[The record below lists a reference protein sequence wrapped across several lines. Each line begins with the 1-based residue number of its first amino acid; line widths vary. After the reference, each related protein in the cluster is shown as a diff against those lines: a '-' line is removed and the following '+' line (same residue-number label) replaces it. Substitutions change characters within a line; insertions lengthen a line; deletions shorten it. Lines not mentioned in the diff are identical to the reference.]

1 MLNLTTIPGGFIM
14 RDLEYITDGIFEIL
28 HETQAHISTNNG
40 TIFID
45 TTVTI
50 NNISYKTI
58 NELIIVL
65 LSK

>member
-1 MLNLTTIPGGFIM
+1 MH
-14 RDLEYITDGIFEIL
+14 DLEYITDGIFEIL

-45 TTVTI
+45 ITVTV

-58 NELIIVL
+58 NELIIIL

>member
-45 TTVTI
+45 ITVTI

>member
-14 RDLEYITDGIFEIL
+14 HDLEYITDGIFEII
-28 HETQAHISTNNG
+28 HETQAHISTSNG
-40 TIFID
+40 IIFID
-45 TTVTI
+45 TTITV

>member
-14 RDLEYITDGIFEIL
+14 HDLEYITDGIFEIL
-28 HETQAHISTNNG
+28 NETQAHISTNNG
-40 TIFID
+40 IIFID
-45 TTVTI
+45 TTITI

-65 LSK
+65 LSE

>member
-14 RDLEYITDGIFEIL
+14 HDFEYIIDSIFEIL
-28 HETQAHISTNNG
+28 NETEVHISTNNG
-40 TIFID
+40 IIFID
-45 TTVTI
+45 TTVTV

-65 LSK
+65 LSE

>member
-14 RDLEYITDGIFEIL
+14 HDFEYITDGIFEIL
-28 HETQAHISTNNG
+28 NETEAHISTSNG
-40 TIFID
+40 IIFID
-45 TTVTI
+45 TTITI
-50 NNISYKTI
+50 NNISYKNI

>member
-1 MLNLTTIPGGFIM
+1 MHDF
-14 RDLEYITDGIFEIL
+14 EYIIDSIFEIL
-28 HETQAHISTNNG
+28 NETEVHISTNNG
-40 TIFID
+40 IIFID

-65 LSK
+65 LSE

>member
-1 MLNLTTIPGGFIM
+1 MH
-14 RDLEYITDGIFEIL
+14 DLEYITDGIFEIL